1 MELNSK
7 KMLTVTFSC
16 VIIQTMFYENLE
28 SQDPDKE
35 WLNMN
40 VENTKTVIGKDSNVV
55 IALARGLSVL
65 RCFRQG
71 DRFLGNQEIAE
82 RSGLPKA
89 TVSRLTH
96 TLTVLGYLNHSKRF
110 NQYSLGVAVL
120 SLGYSMLGNMD
131 ILKSARPMM
140 QELADEVEASV
151 SLASRDGLHM
161 VYLENCVSGANMISL
176 RIDVGARTR
185 IASTAMGRALLCAL
199 PDAERDDLITQ
210 IRQSTPKGKWAG
222 IKSGIEQGAIDYQEK
237 GFCFSLGD
245 WRENVNSIAVP
256 LVHADSSVLAI
267 NCGGPS
273 WQLSPEKLEKEI
285 GPRLV
290 EISRRLENL

>member
-1 MELNSK
+1 MSIDNEKITEEKN
-7 KMLTVTFSC
+7 
-16 VIIQTMFYENLE
+16 
-28 SQDPDKE
+28 P
-35 WLNMN
+35 
-40 VENTKTVIGKDSNVV
+40 NVV
-55 IALARGLSVL
+55 IALARGLNVL

-82 RSGLPKA
+82 RTGLPKA
-89 TVSRLTH
+89 TVSRLTN

-110 NQYSLGVAVL
+110 NQYSLGAAVL

-131 ILKSARPMM
+131 ILKSARPLM
-140 QELADEVEASV
+140 QELADNVEASV
-151 SLASRDGLHM
+151 SLAARDGLHM
-161 VYLENCVSGANMISL
+161 VYLENCVSRANMIAL

-185 IASTAMGRALLCAL
+185 IANTAMGRALLCAL
-199 PDAERDDLITQ
+199 PEDERAELVAL
-210 IRQSTPKGKWAG
+210 IRQSTPKGEWQKIKAG
-222 IKSGIEQGAIDYQEK
+222 IDQGALDYKEK

-256 LVHADSSVLAI
+256 LIQADNSVLSI

-273 WQLSPEKLEKEI
+273 WQLSAEKLEKDV

>member
-1 MELNSK
+1 MITKE
-7 KMLTVTFSC
+7 
-16 VIIQTMFYENLE
+16 
-28 SQDPDKE
+28 QDPQ
-35 WLNMN
+35 
-40 VENTKTVIGKDSNVV
+40 VV
-55 IALARGLSVL
+55 TALARGLSVL

-82 RSGLPKA
+82 RTGLPKA

-110 NQYSLGVAVL
+110 NQYSLGTAVL

-131 ILKSARPMM
+131 ILKTARPLM
-140 QELADEVEASV
+140 QELADYAEASV
-151 SLASRDGLHM
+151 SLAAPDGLHM
-161 VYLENCVSGANMISL
+161 VYLENCVARANMITL

-185 IASTAMGRALLCAL
+185 IANTAMGRALMCGL
-199 PDAERDDLITQ
+199 AEDERADLVAM
-210 IRQSTPKGKWAG
+210 IRKATPKGEWSKIKAG
-222 IKSGIEQGAIDYQEK
+222 LDQGAVDYQEK
-237 GFCFSLGD
+237 GYCLSLGD

-256 LVHADSSVLAI
+256 LVQADRSVLAI

-273 WQLSPEKLEKEI
+273 WQLSAEKLEQDI

>member
-1 MELNSK
+1 MNDENK
-7 KMLTVTFSC
+7 TDDEDKGRQVVT
-16 VIIQTMFYENLE
+16 
-28 SQDPDKE
+28 
-35 WLNMN
+35 
-40 VENTKTVIGKDSNVV
+40 
-55 IALARGLSVL
+55 ALARGLSVL

-82 RSGLPKA
+82 RTGLPKA

-96 TLTVLGYLNHSKRF
+96 TLTALGYLNHSKRF
-110 NQYSLGVAVL
+110 SQYSLGTAVL
-120 SLGYSMLGNMD
+120 SLGYSMLGNLD
-131 ILKSARPMM
+131 ILKSARPLM
-140 QELADEVEASV
+140 QELADNTEASV
-151 SLASRDGLHM
+151 SLAARDGLHM
-161 VYLENCVSGANMISL
+161 VYLENCVARANMITL

-185 IASTAMGRALLCAL
+185 IANTAMGRALLCGL
-199 PDAERDDLITQ
+199 PADERADLVAQ
-210 IRQSTPKGKWAG
+210 IRQATPKGEWPRIKAG
-222 IKSGIEQGAIDYQEK
+222 IDQGLTDYRDK

-256 LVHADSSVLAI
+256 LIQADNSVLSI

-273 WQLSPEKLEKEI
+273 WQLSAEKLEKDV

>member
-1 MELNSK
+1 MNDANEIT
-7 KMLTVTFSC
+7 TV
-16 VIIQTMFYENLE
+16 E
-28 SQDPDKE
+28 
-35 WLNMN
+35 
-40 VENTKTVIGKDSNVV
+40 KDRQVV
-55 IALARGLSVL
+55 TALARGLSVL

-82 RSGLPKA
+82 RAGLPKA

-110 NQYSLGVAVL
+110 NQYSLGAAVL

-140 QELADEVEASV
+140 QELADNAEASV
-151 SLASRDGLHM
+151 SLAARDGLHM
-161 VYLENCVSGANMISL
+161 VYLENCVARANMITL

-185 IASTAMGRALLCAL
+185 IANTAMGRALLCGLPEEERADLVAL
-199 PDAERDDLITQ
+199 IHQA
-210 IRQSTPKGKWAG
+210 TPKGEWSRIKEG
-222 IKSGIEQGAIDYQEK
+222 IDQGNIDYQEK

-256 LVHADSSVLAI
+256 LIQADRSVLAI
-267 NCGGPS
+267 NCGGPA
-273 WQLSPEKLEKEI
+273 WQLSAEKLEQEI

-290 EISRRLENL
+290 DIRRQLENL

>member
-1 MELNSK
+1 MIEEESSPDEK
-7 KMLTVTFSC
+7 DRQFVT
-16 VIIQTMFYENLE
+16 
-28 SQDPDKE
+28 
-35 WLNMN
+35 
-40 VENTKTVIGKDSNVV
+40 
-55 IALARGLSVL
+55 ALARGLSVL
-65 RCFRQG
+65 RCFRHG

-82 RSGLPKA
+82 RTSLPKA

-96 TLTVLGYLNHSKRF
+96 TLTSLGYLSHAKRF
-110 NQYSLGVAVL
+110 NQYSLGPAVL
-120 SLGYSMLGNMD
+120 SLGYSLLGNMD
-131 ILKSARPMM
+131 ILKTARPLM
-140 QELADEVEASV
+140 QELADYSEASV

-161 VYLENCVSGANMISL
+161 IYLENCVARANMITL

-185 IASTAMGRALLCAL
+185 IANTAMGRALLCGLAE
-199 PDAERDDLITQ
+199 AERTELIAQ
-210 IRQSTPKGKWAG
+210 IRQATPKQEWSRIKAG
-222 IKSGIEQGAIDYQEK
+222 IDQGLIDYRKK

-256 LVHADSSVLAI
+256 LVQADRAVLLAI

-273 WQLSPEKLEKEI
+273 WQFSAEKLEKDI